1 MSTRERAADRGA
13 RIAHRDLA
21 SIGADIRTARISA
34 GLSQRA
40 VGRACRMSH
49 TQVGRIERAVH
60 RSVTVRQL
68 ARVGAVVG
76 LDVRVRS
83 YPGPTAVRDAGQ
95 VALLT
100 RFRRSLHPTLRL
112 RLEVPIPHDDD
123 QRAWD
128 GVIVGLAGGLST
140 SMPTEAESRLHDV
153 QGQLRRIQLKARAAN
168 EEHVL
173 VVIAATRTN
182 RRAVRE
188 AWPLLRDQYPVPAR
202 HALAALRAGRH
213 PGGSALVLV

>member
-1 MSTRERAADRGA
+1 MPTKERAADRGT
-13 RIAHRDLA
+13 RTAHRDLV
-21 SIGADIRTARISA
+21 SIGADVRGARISA
-34 GLSQRA
+34 GLTQRA
-40 VGRACRMSH
+40 VGHACGMAH
-49 TQVGRIERAVH
+49 TQVSRIERAEL
-60 RSVTVRQL
+60 RSVSILQL

-112 RLEVPIPHDDD
+112 RLEVPIPHGED

-128 GVIVGLAGGLST
+128 GVIAGLAGGPST
-140 SMPTEAESRLHDV
+140 SMPAEAESRLHDV

-188 AWPLLRDQYPVPAR
+188 AWPLLKDEYPVPAR